1 MSYTGERK
9 KENFIHRYAHTKTC
23 GLWFV
28 CLLTTKRSSMC
39 QPGQRK
45 DAEVGKVSH
54 ERLACGEQGN
64 GACSVRALCQAFMH
78 IIIWEEESDECR
90 EIGRG

>member
-1 MSYTGERK
+1 
-9 KENFIHRYAHTKTC
+9 
-23 GLWFV
+23 
-28 CLLTTKRSSMC
+28 MC

-78 IIIWEEESDECR
+78 III
-90 EIGRG
+90 